1 MAVSLF
7 RRKRPYTYSFSY
19 SLCVCVH
26 IGMNVYLIIL
36 RLEDNNRGMC
46 WRTRQQQ
53 FHRRRSSVAWRIQDH
68 YIFIFQSHTSRGYER
83 RERMYTFIFPRMGK
97 EKKKRQSI
105 HITRV
110 YIKCL
115 AIKDERVKSSWSI
128 GESRGGSRC
137 REIFNCGKITFFL
150 SSSSRCCIYAH
161 RKADNITHNT
171 GGILSSAGI
180 CISTSSGS
188 TR

>member
-1 MAVSLF
+1 MNRTSDGIKRTFLLYKNGRLTLPTKKAIHLF
-7 RRKRPYTYSFSY
+7 LFFLS
-19 SLCVCVH
+19 VCVH

-97 EKKKRQSI
+97 RRRK
-105 HITRV
+105 
-110 YIKCL
+110 
-115 AIKDERVKSSWSI
+115 
-128 GESRGGSRC
+128 
-137 REIFNCGKITFFL
+137 GK
-150 SSSSRCCIYAH
+150 A
-161 RKADNITHNT
+161 
-171 GGILSSAGI
+171 
-180 CISTSSGS
+180 STSHASI
-188 TR
+188 